1 MPSPGNGRRSL
12 MSKVT
17 EAGGYTFVSNMPGV
31 MLAIETAS
39 ITGIKK
45 ATQHVRNAAVKNL
58 SGKRIGKRRAKV
70 PGTGTPFTTST
81 GKKSTVAGSGVYYT
95 VSEPGEFPAIATGQL
110 KGSVHWKLIGET
122 GIVHTDLLHGAY
134 LEDPKDTR
142 PIGRRRW
149 LKRTFD
155 EEHVRI
161 LEIIYGAGN
170 PASRRWF

>member
-1 MPSPGNGRRSL
+1 VP
-12 MSKVT
+12 KVT
-17 EAGGYTFVSNMPGV
+17 EAGGYVFVSNMPGV

-58 SGKRIGKRRAKV
+58 SNAGGRTGKKARV
-70 PGTGTPFTTST
+70 PGTGKGFTTST
-81 GKKSTVAGSGVYYT
+81 GKQSTVPGSGVYYT
-95 VSEPGEFPAIATGQL
+95 ASAPGEFPALATGQL
-110 KGSVHWKLIGET
+110 SGSVHWKLIGET

-134 LEDPKDTR
+134 LEDPKNTR

-155 EEHVRI
+155 EEYTRV